1 MLLFFFTVLLN
12 DVKFTSEVF
21 FNSLEYKNF
30 IDKNN
35 LLPLITVTGTVF
47 AFFSIVILTFGDFS
61 RYVKNESELKNH
73 QLNSYYESDRKL
85 KTENFATQIIGICIV
100 VMLTLIALSFIL

>member
-1 MLLFFFTVLLN
+1 MIEN
-12 DVKFTSEVF
+12 KKGRKYDREKW
-21 FNSLEYKNF
+21 
-30 IDKNN
+30 
-35 LLPLITVTGTVF
+35 GW
-47 AFFSIVILTFGDFS
+47 
-61 RYVKNESELKNH
+61 KNESELKNH